1 MSDEPKQQPVK
12 APPSDKATGRLFERA
27 ILAPEWSA
35 RGRVWL
41 DKLSARWIP
50 PEHKPEEMDWVQD
63 ADWARLKQEPLRAR
77 FLLRWIGL
85 IVGVFFLWAAIA
97 TVDEVTRGEGKV
109 IPSRQIQV
117 IQSVDGGIISE
128 ILVREG
134 QNVEAG
140 QLLFRIDETR
150 FVSSLRENQVQYLAL
165 VAKAARLRALTEGK
179 PFEPPAEVMKQDPK
193 LVEEERALYNARR
206 NELDTQLGIARQ
218 QLAQRSQELLEARS
232 RREQAAQGYDLTARE
247 LAMTKPLAASGAVS
261 DVELLRLERD
271 VGRYRGERDQA
282 SAQIGRLQA
291 AIGEAQRKVQEAEL
305 TFRNQMGNELAE
317 TTAKL
322 NSLSE
327 GSTALTD
334 RVQRAAVK
342 SPVKGTI
349 KRLLINTVGGVVQ
362 PGKEIVEIVPSDD
375 VLLLEARVQPKDI
388 AFLRPN
394 QKAIVRFTAY
404 DYAVYGGLEGS
415 VEHISADTV
424 TDDKGN
430 AFYVVRVRT
439 VKPNF
444 GKNLPILPGMVAEV
458 DILTGKKSILS
469 YLIKPVIRAKAHALS
484 ER

>member
-1 MSDEPKQQPVK
+1 MSEQPEK
-12 APPSDKATGRLFERA
+12 RPDDAILRRA
-27 ILAPEWSA
+27 ILAPKLSA

-41 DKLSARWIP
+41 DKLYARWIP
-50 PEHKPEEMDWVQD
+50 PEGTHEEMDWVQD
-63 ADWARLKQEPLRAR
+63 ADWARLREEPLRAR
-77 FLLRWIGL
+77 FVLRWVGL

-134 QNVEAG
+134 QSVEAG

-165 VAKAARLRALTEGK
+165 VAKAARLRALAEGK
-179 PFEPPAEVMKQDPK
+179 PFEPPAEVMKADPK
-193 LVEEERALYNARR
+193 LVEEERGFYNARR
-206 NELDTQLGIARQ
+206 NELEAQIGIARQ
-218 QLAQRSQELLEARS
+218 QLAQRSQELIEARS
-232 RREQAAQGYDLTARE
+232 RREQAGQAYDLTAKE
-247 LAMTKPLAASGAVS
+247 LAMTKPLVSSGAVS

-271 VGRYRGERDQA
+271 VSRYRGERDQA
-282 SAQIGRLQA
+282 SAQIARLQA
-291 AIGEAQRKVQEAEL
+291 AIGEASRKVQESEI

-342 SPVKGTI
+342 APVKGTI

-388 AFLRPN
+388 AFLRPS

-404 DYAVYGGLEGS
+404 DFAVYGALDGV

-439 VKPNF
+439 VKPSF

-458 DILTGKKSILS
+458 DIMTGKKSVLS
-469 YLIKPVIRAKAHALS
+469 YLLKPVIRAKQHALT